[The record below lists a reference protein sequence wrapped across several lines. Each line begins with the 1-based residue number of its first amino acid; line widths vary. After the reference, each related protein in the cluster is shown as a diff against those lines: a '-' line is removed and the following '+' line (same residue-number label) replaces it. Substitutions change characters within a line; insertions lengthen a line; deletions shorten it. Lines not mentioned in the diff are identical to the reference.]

1 VNLAGKVCVVTGA
14 SAGIGEATA
23 RSLANSGAKLVLA
36 ARREER
42 LREIADELGEGA
54 SAVRCDVT
62 KVEDLESL
70 REEVVRRHGRCDVL
84 INNAGIPGGG
94 RFADLS
100 MEQLQLVTAT
110 NYLSVLYGTKAFLPL
125 LLESRGHVVNV
136 ASLAGRYA
144 LPGAAVYTAS
154 KYGVVGLSE
163 SLSYSSDFR
172 VTAICPGFAE
182 TERFRA
188 RDMPRFLTVTKEAVA
203 DKIVEVIR
211 TGRVGTVH
219 IPAWAGPLAAFQ
231 SLTPRLYRA
240 AVELGT
246 RPYRERAT
254 PAPPARLERA

>member
-1 VNLAGKVCVVTGA
+1 MNLAGKVCVVTGA

-23 RSLANSGAKLVLA
+23 RALSRQGAKLVLA

-42 LREIADELGEGA
+42 LREIAEELGEA

-62 KVEDLESL
+62 RVQDLEAL
-70 REEVVRRHGRCDVL
+70 RDEVVRRHERCDVL
-84 INNAGIPGGG
+84 INNAGVPGGG
-94 RFADLS
+94 WFEDLS

-110 NYLSVLYGTKAFLPL
+110 NYLSVLYGTKVFLPL
-125 LLESRGHVVNV
+125 LMESRGHVVNV

-144 LPGAAVYTAS
+144 MPGAAVYTAS
-154 KYGVVGLSE
+154 KYAVVGLSE
-163 SLSYSSDFR
+163 SLSYTSDFR
-172 VTAICPGFAE
+172 VTAVCPGFAE

-188 RDMPRFLTVTKEAVA
+188 REMPGFLTVTKEAVA

-240 AVELGT
+240 VVELGT
-246 RPYRERAT
+246 RPYRQRVS
-254 PAPPARLERA
+254 PAPS